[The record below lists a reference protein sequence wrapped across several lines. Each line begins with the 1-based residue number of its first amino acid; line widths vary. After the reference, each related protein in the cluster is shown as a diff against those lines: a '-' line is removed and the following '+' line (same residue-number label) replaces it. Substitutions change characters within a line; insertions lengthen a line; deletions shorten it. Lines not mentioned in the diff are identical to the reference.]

1 MNVLENLKYTE
12 KHEWVKIEDNTALIG
27 ITDYAQ
33 NALGDLVFIQLP
45 KIGKKYSRGDS
56 CVTLESV
63 KAAEDV
69 YTPISGEVSEVN
81 PAVEKDPSLV
91 NKNAY
96 ESWMVK
102 LINFNPSDLNSL
114 LSSEAYKDLLKG
126 LS

>member
-1 MNVLENLKYTE
+1 MNVAENLKYTE
-12 KHEWVKIEDNTALIG
+12 KHEWVKIDGNTAIIG
-27 ITDYAQ
+27 ITDFAQ

-45 KIGKKYSRGDS
+45 KVGKKFSKGES

-69 YTPISGEVSEVN
+69 YSPIGGEVSEVN
-81 PAVEKDPSLV
+81 PGVEKDPSLV

-96 ESWMVK
+96 DSWMLK
-102 LINFNPSDLNSL
+102 LTNINISEMDSL
-114 LSSEAYKDLLKG
+114 LTPEAYKEFLKG

>member
-1 MNVLENLKYTE
+1 MNVVENLKYTE
-12 KHEWVKIEDNTALIG
+12 KHEWVKIDGNTVLIG
-27 ITDYAQ
+27 ITDFAQ

-45 KIGKKYSRGDS
+45 KVGKKFSKGES

-69 YTPISGEVSEVN
+69 YAPIGGEVSEVN
-81 PAVEKDPSLV
+81 LGVEKDPSVV

-96 ESWMVK
+96 DSWMLK
-102 LINFNPSDLNSL
+102 LTNINLSEMDSL
-114 LSSEAYKDLLKG
+114 LTPEAYKEFLKG

>member
-1 MNVLENLKYTE
+1 MNVAENLKYTE
-12 KHEWVKIEDNTALIG
+12 KHEWVKIDGSTAIIG
-27 ITDYAQ
+27 ITDFAQ

-45 KIGKKYSRGDS
+45 KVGKKFSKGES

-69 YTPISGEVSEVN
+69 YSPIGGEVSEVN
-81 PAVEKDPSLV
+81 PGVEKDPSLV

-96 ESWMVK
+96 DSWMLK
-102 LINFNPSDLNSL
+102 LTNINISEMDSL
-114 LSSEAYKDLLKG
+114 LTPEAYKEFLKG

>member
-12 KHEWVKIEDNTALIG
+12 KHEWVKIEGNTAFIG
-27 ITDYAQ
+27 ITDFAQ

-45 KIGKKYSRGDS
+45 KMGKKYSKGDS

-69 YTPISGEVSEVN
+69 YSPISGEVSEVN
-81 PAVEKDPSLV
+81 LAVEKDPSLV

-102 LINFNPSDLNSL
+102 LINFDPSEINSL